1 MPQAP
6 DGVAQEEAHMRY
18 LLLVC
23 LIGLGLSLITFGLVT
38 PGDRDAYLEP
48 QPPAAALL
56 LDIESNLRTFGS
68 ATRELVRGLVAE
80 FTNPFRERF
89 LRTNPS
95 QSPVP

>member
-1 MPQAP
+1 
-6 DGVAQEEAHMRY
+6 MRY

-48 QPPAAALL
+48 QPPVALL
-56 LDIESNLRTFGS
+56 LDLESNLRTFGS
-68 ATRELVRGLVAE
+68 AARELARGLVAE

-89 LRTNPS
+89 LHTNTS

>member
-1 MPQAP
+1 
-6 DGVAQEEAHMRY
+6 MRY
-18 LLLVC
+18 FLLVC

-68 ATRELVRGLVAE
+68 AARELVRGLVEE
-80 FTNPFRERF
+80 FTNPYRERF
-89 LRTNPS
+89 QHRTAG
-95 QSPVP
+95 QSPLP